1 MSVQASAWAWNVR
14 GLPTHLK
21 LTLLAV
27 ADACNAEGYG
37 YPGQMRLAAQVDCT
51 DRQVR
56 RNLKELQTL
65 GLLQVVIRPGKG
77 HGRSS
82 NAYQLNLAQIQAN
95 AAPGNRTCEAEA
107 TGHVGQGQP
116 DLWDQGNRTCGV
128 GATGHVGQ
136 GNRTCGVGQPD
147 IAMSYEPLVEPSEKN
162 NKSLCAARTAGRAAM
177 AGEPG
182 EPGEPPGFAR
192 FWATWPTGQR
202 KRGRKAA
209 LAAWRALRL
218 ESQAAAI
225 VADVENRRDHDD
237 FWLRGY
243 APMPQTYLR
252 GARWEDELTQ
262 APPQRSD
269 SPTMRGILALEDL
282 KWAPPLRPGL
292 PA

>member
-37 YPGQMRLAAQVDCT
+37 YPGQMRLADQVECS

-56 RNLKELQTL
+56 RNLQELTAR
-65 GLLQVVIRPGKG
+65 GLLQVIIRPGKG
-77 HGRSS
+77 NGRNS
-82 NAYQLNLAQIQAN
+82 NAYQLNLAQVQAS
-95 AAPGNRTCEAEA
+95 ARPGNRTSMTEA
-107 TGHVGQGQP
+107 TGHRGPGQP
-116 DLWDQGNRTCGV
+116 DLCDRGNRTS
-128 GATGHVGQ
+128 GAGQ
-136 GNRTCGVGQPD
+136 PDIAMSVQPD

-162 NKSLCAARTAGRAAM
+162 NKSMCAARTAGSAAM
-177 AGEPG
+177 AG

-192 FWATWPTGQR
+192 FWAAWPTGQR

-209 LAAWRALRL
+209 LATWRALRL

-225 VADVENRRDHDD
+225 VADVERRQVLDD
-237 FWLRGY
+237 FWLRGFT
-243 APMPQTYLR
+243 PMPQTYLR

>member
-27 ADACNAEGYG
+27 ADACNADGYG
-37 YPGQMRLAAQVDCT
+37 YPGQMRLADQVECS

-56 RNLKELQTL
+56 RNLQELTAR
-65 GLLQVVIRPGKG
+65 GLLQVIIRPGKG
-77 HGRSS
+77 NGRSS
-82 NAYQLNLAQIQAN
+82 NAYQLNLAQVQASAGPVN
-95 AAPGNRTCEAEA
+95 RTSMTEASGHIGPRQPDLCDRGNRTSGA
-107 TGHVGQGQP
+107 GQP
-116 DLWDQGNRTCGV
+116 DIAMSV
-128 GATGHVGQ
+128 
-136 GNRTCGVGQPD
+136 QPD

-162 NKSLCAARTAGRAAM
+162 NKSLCAARTAGSAAM

-192 FWATWPTGQR
+192 FWAAWPTGQR

-209 LAAWRALRL
+209 LAAWRSLRL
-218 ESQAAAI
+218 EEQADAI
-225 VADVENRRDHDD
+225 IADVARRQVGDD

-243 APMPQTYLR
+243 APMPTTYLR
-252 GARWEDELTQ
+252 GARWQDEYTQ

-282 KWAPPLRPGL
+282 KWAPPQRPGL